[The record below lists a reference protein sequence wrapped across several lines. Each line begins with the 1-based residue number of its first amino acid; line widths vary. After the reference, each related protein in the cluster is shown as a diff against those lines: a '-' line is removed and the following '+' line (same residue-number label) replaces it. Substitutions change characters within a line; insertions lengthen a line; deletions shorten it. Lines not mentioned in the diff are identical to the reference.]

1 VIMPIRC
8 VPNGDERDKD
18 VANSIRYAVD
28 NGAKIINM
36 SFGKSYSPYKYV
48 VDDAIKYA
56 ESKGVL
62 FIHACGNDA
71 KNVDVSKN
79 FPTPYYDNGSR
90 CATWIEVGASDYYVS
105 DLSADFSNYGKKR
118 VDVFAPGVD
127 IFSTYTDHS
136 LKKLDGTSMA
146 APVVSGVAAELW
158 SYYPQLTAV
167 EVKYILEKSV
177 VKYKKAKVQDPS
189 KEGKRIKF
197 SKLSKTG
204 GVVNLYKAVLLAEK
218 MRG

>member
-1 VIMPIRC
+1 V
-8 VPNGDERDKD
+8 DE
-18 VANSIRYAVD
+18 
-28 NGAKIINM
+28 
-36 SFGKSYSPYKYV
+36 
-48 VDDAIKYA
+48 AIKYA

-62 FIHACGNDA
+62 IIHASGNDA
-71 KNVDVSKN
+71 KNIDVSKN
-79 FPTPYYDNGSR
+79 FPTAYYDNGSR
-90 CATWIEVGASDYYVS
+90 CSTWIEVGASDYYVS
-105 DLSADFSNYGKKR
+105 NLSAVFSNYGKKR

-127 IFSTYTDHS
+127 IFSTYTNNS

-177 VKYKKAKVQDPS
+177 VKYKKAKVQNPAQ
-189 KEGKRIKF
+189 EGKRIKF

-204 GVVNLYKAVLLAEK
+204 GVINLYKALMLAEK